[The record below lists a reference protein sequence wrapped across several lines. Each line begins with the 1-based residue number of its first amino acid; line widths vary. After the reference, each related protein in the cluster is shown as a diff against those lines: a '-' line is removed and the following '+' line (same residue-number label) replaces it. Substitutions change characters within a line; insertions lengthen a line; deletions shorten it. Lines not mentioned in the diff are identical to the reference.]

1 MDAAAIAAALREI
14 AQHLTFRGEN
24 QFKVRAYENG
34 AQALES
40 LGEDL
45 GKVIAEK
52 RLTQVRGIGSS
63 LAEKIEELHRTGA
76 TALLDEL
83 RAGMPPG
90 VLEMARLPDMGPKK
104 AKALHDALGASSVAE
119 LEAACVAGKVR
130 ELKGFGAKSEDKILA
145 GIKRATS
152 QAAQGG
158 GRILLSSALGVGEPL
173 LAYMRAAPAVRA
185 ADLAGSLR
193 RWRETVAD
201 LDMVVGSDDPAA
213 VMDHFVAFP
222 GVGEVEARGDTK
234 CTVRMKTGLQIDLR
248 VVPPADYATA
258 LHHFT
263 GSKAHHVVI
272 RGRARER
279 GLTISEWGVERLD
292 GSGKLEVA
300 SEAALYELLEL
311 PLIPPELRE
320 NEGELEAADGGDRFE
335 DLVEARD
342 VRGLIHCHTTYSDGK
357 NSVEDMARAAD
368 ALGAEYLTITDH
380 SPAAAYAGG
389 VGLER
394 LLQQWDDIDR
404 VQPKVKVRILRGT
417 ESDILEDGAL
427 DYPREV
433 LERLDVVIASIHSRM
448 KMDAEKMTARLV
460 AAMRHPVFKIWG
472 HPLGRRL
479 LEREPFGCDVE
490 AVLDAAASSRA
501 AIEINGDPHRLD
513 LEPKWIRL
521 ARARGLKFV
530 VSTDAHSVEGL
541 GYLRYGVATARRG
554 GVRKGEVLNARGVEE
569 FLKAVRPAAQG

>member
-104 AKALHDALGASSVAE
+104 AKALHDALGVSSVAE

-130 ELKGFGAKSEDKILA
+130 ELKGFGQKSEDKILA
-145 GIKRATS
+145 GIKRASS
-152 QAAQGG
+152 QSAQGGG

-201 LDMVVGSDDPAA
+201 LDMVVGSDDAAA

-234 CTVRMKTGLQIDLR
+234 CTVRMQTGLQIDLR
-248 VVPPADYATA
+248 VVPPGDYATA

-292 GSGKLEVA
+292 GSGKLEVG
-300 SEAALYELLEL
+300 SEAALYQLLEL
-311 PLIPPELRE
+311 PFIPPELRE

-335 DLVEARD
+335 DLVAAGD

-368 ALGAEYLTITDH
+368 ALGAEYMTITDH

-490 AVLDAAASSRA
+490 AVLDAAAASRA

-530 VSTDAHSVEGL
+530 VSTDAHSIEGL

-554 GVRKGEVLNARGVEE
+554 GIRKSEVLNARGVEE
-569 FLKAVRPAAQG
+569 FLKAVRPAA

>member
-104 AKALHDALGASSVAE
+104 AKALHDALGVSSVAE

-145 GIKRATS
+145 GIKRASS
-152 QAAQGG
+152 QSAQGGG

-201 LDMVVGSDDPAA
+201 LDMVVGSDDAAA

-234 CTVRMKTGLQIDLR
+234 CTVRMQTGLQIDLR
-248 VVPPADYATA
+248 VVPPGDYATA

-292 GSGKLEVA
+292 GSGKLEVG
-300 SEAALYELLEL
+300 SEAALYQLLEL
-311 PLIPPELRE
+311 PFIPPELRE

-368 ALGAEYLTITDH
+368 ALGAEYMTITDH

-490 AVLDAAASSRA
+490 AVLDAAAASRA

-530 VSTDAHSVEGL
+530 VSTDAHSIEGL

-554 GVRKGEVLNARGVEE
+554 GIRKSEVLNARGVEE
-569 FLKAVRPAAQG
+569 FLKAVRPAA

>member
-104 AKALHDALGASSVAE
+104 AKALHDALGVSSVAE

-130 ELKGFGAKSEDKILA
+130 ELKGFGQKSEDKILA
-145 GIKRATS
+145 GIKRASS
-152 QAAQGG
+152 QSAQGGG

-201 LDMVVGSDDPAA
+201 LDMVVGSDDAAA

-234 CTVRMKTGLQIDLR
+234 CTVRMQTGLQIDLR
-248 VVPPADYATA
+248 VVPPGDYATA

-292 GSGKLEVA
+292 GSGKLEVG
-300 SEAALYELLEL
+300 SEAALYQLLEL
-311 PLIPPELRE
+311 PFIPPELRE

-368 ALGAEYLTITDH
+368 ALGAEYMTITDH

-490 AVLDAAASSRA
+490 AVLDAAAASRA

-530 VSTDAHSVEGL
+530 VSTDAHSIEGL

-554 GVRKGEVLNARGVEE
+554 GIRKSEVLNARGVEE
-569 FLKAVRPAAQG
+569 FLKAVRPAA

>member
-104 AKALHDALGASSVAE
+104 AKALHDALGVSSVAE

-130 ELKGFGAKSEDKILA
+130 ELKGFGQKSEDKILA
-145 GIKRATS
+145 GIKRASS
-152 QAAQGG
+152 QSVQGGG

-201 LDMVVGSDDPAA
+201 LDMVVGSDDAAA

-234 CTVRMKTGLQIDLR
+234 CTVRMQTGLQIDLR
-248 VVPPADYATA
+248 VVPPGDYATA

-292 GSGKLEVA
+292 GSGKLEVG
-300 SEAALYELLEL
+300 SEAALYQLLEL
-311 PLIPPELRE
+311 PFIPPELRE

-368 ALGAEYLTITDH
+368 ALGAEYMTITDH

-490 AVLDAAASSRA
+490 AVLDAAAASRA

-530 VSTDAHSVEGL
+530 VSTDAHSIEGL

-554 GVRKGEVLNARGVEE
+554 GIRKSEVLNARGVEE
-569 FLKAVRPAAQG
+569 FLKAVRPAA

>member
-90 VLEMARLPDMGPKK
+90 VLEIARLPDLGPKK
-104 AKALHDALGASSVAE
+104 AKALHDALGVGSVAE

-130 ELKGFGAKSEDKILA
+130 ALKGFGPRSEDKILA
-145 GIKRATS
+145 GIKRAS
-152 QAAQGG
+152 AQAAQGG
-158 GRILLSSALGVGEPL
+158 GRILLSSALEVGEPL
-173 LAYMRAAPAVRA
+173 LAHLRALPAVRA

-201 LDMVVGSDDPAA
+201 LDVIVGSDDPGA
-213 VMDHFVAFP
+213 VMDHFVAYP
-222 GVGEVEARGDTK
+222 GVGAVEARGDTK
-234 CTVRMKTGLQIDLR
+234 CTLRLQTGLQIDLR
-248 VVPPADYATA
+248 VVPPGDYATA

-292 GSGKLEVA
+292 GSGKLEVG
-300 SEAALYELLEL
+300 SEAALYQLLEL
-311 PLIPPELRE
+311 PYIPPELRE
-320 NEGELEAADGGDRFE
+320 NQGELEAADAGDRFE
-335 DLVEARD
+335 DLVQAGD

-394 LLQQWDDIDR
+394 LLEQWDEIDR
-404 VQPKVKVRILRGT
+404 VQPRVKVRILRGT

-427 DYPREV
+427 DYPPEV

-448 KMDAEKMTARLV
+448 KMDAEKMTARLI

-490 AVLDAAASSRA
+490 AVLDAAAASRA

-521 ARARGLKFV
+521 ARARGLRFV
-530 VSTDAHSVEGL
+530 VSTDAHSVQGL

-554 GVRKGEVLNARGVEE
+554 GVRKSEVLNTRPLDA
-569 FLKAVRPAAQG
+569 FLRAVRPAAG